1 MSMRKLLKQY
11 GLLRSSGEQVPPR
24 SFAAYYQDF
33 YASFAKQ
40 NYGDAYAC
48 FVAALSTNADLA
60 YRYFMTRSSRAVTQM
75 LEATGK
81 TREVVARLEE
91 LIARFPNIN
100 ILCHENPSEVDRVRR
115 LRELNIERGLPSIA
129 VVAQGKSA
137 SVSIGNIF
145 SWGFDLPSLVYSIA
159 TLEVVESWAHDFAR
173 GGACYTTHLH
183 PLERNI
189 ARLKRAGVRKI
200 IVHVR
205 DPRQGILSGIHHI
218 MRYDDSSLHLKQNG
232 FAERAIDEQLED
244 VMALYARRILWLQG
258 WLEAEHELDILFSTF
273 EDFVQNREA
282 FVARYLDYYGGP
294 TEYFRPDLALTI
306 REGTDYHY
314 RAGEIDEWK
323 RVFSGPRRARL
334 SDLLPTSIKRRFNW
348 PD

>member
-1 MSMRKLLKQY
+1 MN
-11 GLLRSSGEQVPPR
+11 RSSQ
-24 SFAAYYQDF
+24 
-33 YASFAKQ
+33 
-40 NYGDAYAC
+40 
-48 FVAALSTNADLA
+48 
-60 YRYFMTRSSRAVTQM
+60 AVTQT

-81 TREVVARLEE
+81 TREVVSQLDE

-100 ILCHENPSEVDRVRR
+100 ILCDENPSELERVRR
-115 LRELNIERGLPSIA
+115 VRELNIKRGLPSIA
-129 VVAQGKSA
+129 VVAQAKSA

-145 SWGFDLPSLVYSIA
+145 SWGFDLPSFAYSIA
-159 TLEVVESWAHDFAR
+159 TLEVIESWARDFAR

-183 PLERNI
+183 PLERNV

-218 MRYDDSSLHLKQNG
+218 MRYESFLQLKQNG
-232 FAERAIDEQLED
+232 FAERTIDEQLED
-244 VMALYARRILWLQG
+244 VMALYARRVMWLQG
-258 WLEAEHELDILFSTF
+258 WLEAEQVLDILFSTF
-273 EDFVQNREA
+273 EDFVQDREA

-294 TEYFRPDLALTI
+294 REYFRPDVALTM

-314 RAGEIDEWK
+314 RSGEIDEWK
-323 RVFSGPRRARL
+323 RVFSGPRAARL
-334 SDLLPTSIKRRFNW
+334 SALLPTSIKRRFNW